1 VRGLA
6 TEWLPAQTKG
16 LALAALGG
24 ERWEHRRMLLSFA
37 YLAFSAVLRLLV
49 RRRRSEFAKD
59 VELLVLRHQLVVLG
73 RQERRPSLRPADRAL
88 LAALARLL
96 PPRRRHGLVVTPQTF
111 LRWHRELVRRKWTR
125 PRRSPGRPP
134 VDRRVRE
141 LVLRFA
147 RENPGW
153 GYPRIAGEL
162 LKLGLRVS
170 PSTIRRILLA
180 NRLGPAPRRSGPSW
194 REFLRQQA
202 ASMLACDFF
211 TVETIS
217 LHRFYV
223 LFFIELESRRVHLAG
238 CTTNPTGAWVTQQAR
253 NLSFTGI
260 FERIRFLIHDRDS
273 KFCGAFDEIFR
284 SEGITVI
291 ETPIRAPQANAY
303 AERFVRTVRV
313 ECLDWLLIIGRRH
326 LETVL
331 HTYTAHYNGER
342 PHRALALLS
351 PDSTNAD
358 PPPSGG
364 EIKRRDRLGGLI
376 HEYHRAA
383 A

>member
-1 VRGLA
+1 MEPSGCNRWQSVANATPEGFQNAGSARTSQPLLCPHWQRRLRVAPLFTGFTRAREYQIVRGLA

-141 LVLRFA
+141 FVLRFA

-153 GYPRIAGEL
+153 G
-162 LKLGLRVS
+162 
-170 PSTIRRILLA
+170 
-180 NRLGPAPRRSGPSW
+180 
-194 REFLRQQA
+194 
-202 ASMLACDFF
+202 
-211 TVETIS
+211 
-217 LHRFYV
+217 
-223 LFFIELESRRVHLAG
+223 
-238 CTTNPTGAWVTQQAR
+238 
-253 NLSFTGI
+253 
-260 FERIRFLIHDRDS
+260 
-273 KFCGAFDEIFR
+273 
-284 SEGITVI
+284 
-291 ETPIRAPQANAY
+291 
-303 AERFVRTVRV
+303 
-313 ECLDWLLIIGRRH
+313 
-326 LETVL
+326 
-331 HTYTAHYNGER
+331 
-342 PHRALALLS
+342 
-351 PDSTNAD
+351 
-358 PPPSGG
+358 
-364 EIKRRDRLGGLI
+364 
-376 HEYHRAA
+376 
-383 A
+383 